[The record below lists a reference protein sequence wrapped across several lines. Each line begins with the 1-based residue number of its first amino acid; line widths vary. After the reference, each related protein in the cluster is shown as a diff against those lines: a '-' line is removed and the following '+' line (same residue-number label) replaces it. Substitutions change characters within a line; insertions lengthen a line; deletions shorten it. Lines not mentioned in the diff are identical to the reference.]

1 MSTWDFQIKGTLV
14 VIGQGYV
21 GLPVAMRAVEVGYR
35 VVGLDTDTVR
45 VWALQ
50 DGRSF
55 VDDVSDAQLQAALA
69 TGRYLASTAY
79 SDAAGFDA
87 AIITVPTPLKD
98 GYPDLTF
105 IEDAARALAPQVRR
119 GSTVILE
126 STSYPGTTEEI
137 LIPLLERG
145 SGLRAGQDFAVGYS
159 PERIDPGN
167 PRFTFVNTPKVV
179 SGIDPESLAAVQHLY
194 ADLVETTVPVS
205 SPKEAELTKL
215 LENTFRHVNIALVN
229 ELTVYCHA
237 LGIDI
242 WEVIRLAGTKPFGFM
257 PFFPGPGV
265 GGHCIPVDPSYLSWA
280 VRKHGFQFRFVELA
294 QEINERMPAYAVS
307 RITELL
313 NDRGFAVSRSRVLCV
328 GVAYKPDV
336 SDCRESPALQVLRKL
351 LALRADVDYIDP
363 HVPEVT
369 IDGRTFRSADS
380 LDRQYDL
387 AVVLTAHTAID
398 LDAVAAVSDVV
409 FDTRNAAPSGDN
421 VVRL

>member
-1 MSTWDFQIKGTLV
+1 MTAAPQRETCV
-14 VIGQGYV
+14 VGLGYV
-21 GLPVAMRAVEVGYR
+21 GLPLAIALAEAGEAVVGYD
-35 VVGLDTDTVR
+35 VDALKVDGL
-45 VWALQ
+45 LS
-50 DGRSF
+50 GRSNIE
-55 VDDVSDAQLQAALA
+55 DISDERLSGALTHGLRLSSIPTEIKSA
-69 TGRYLASTAY
+69 NAY
-79 SDAAGFDA
+79 
-87 AIITVPTPLKD
+87 IICVPTPLRD
-98 GYPDLTF
+98 GLPDL
-105 IEDAARALAPQVRR
+105 DAVGAAATLVGKALEPGDLV
-119 GSTVILE
+119 VLE
-126 STSYPGTTEEI
+126 STTYPGTTEDFLRPI
-137 LIPLLERG
+137 LEKE
-145 SGLRAGQDFAVGYS
+145 SGLVADDDFDLAYS

-167 PRFTFVNTPKVV
+167 EHWNLHTTPKVV
-179 SGIDPESLAAVQHLY
+179 GGVSARATGRATELY
-194 ADLVETTVPVS
+194 ARIAATVVPAS
-205 SPKEAELTKL
+205 GPRAAEMAKL

-229 ELTVYCHA
+229 ELTVYAHA

-313 NDRGFAVSRSRVLCV
+313 NDRGFAVSRSRILCV

-351 LALRADVDYIDP
+351 LALRADVDYVDP

-369 IDGRTFRSADS
+369 IDGRTLRSAAT

-387 AVVLTAHTAID
+387 AVVLTAHKAID
-398 LDAVAAVSDVV
+398 LDAVAAASDIV
-409 FDTRNAAPSGDN
+409 FDTRNAAPSGRN
-421 VVRL
+421 VVLL

>member
-1 MSTWDFQIKGTLV
+1 MTAAPQREICV
-14 VIGQGYV
+14 VGLGYV
-21 GLPVAMRAVEVGYR
+21 GLPLAI
-35 VVGLDTDTVR
+35 
-45 VWALQ
+45 
-50 DGRSF
+50 
-55 VDDVSDAQLQAALA
+55 ALA
-69 TGRYLASTAY
+69 EAGEPVI
-79 SDAAGFDA
+79 GFDVNAVKVDALRAGHSDIEDISDDKLRA
-87 AIITVPTPLKD
+87 AIGNGLRLSSIPTEIKSASAYIICVPTPLRD
-98 GYPDLTF
+98 GLPDL
-105 IEDAARALAPQVRR
+105 DAVGSAGSLVGKALEPGDLV
-119 GSTVILE
+119 VLE
-126 STSYPGTTEEI
+126 STTYPGTTEDF
-137 LIPLLERG
+137 LRPLLEEE
-145 SGLRAGQDFAVGYS
+145 SGLVANQDFDLAYS

-167 PRFTFVNTPKVV
+167 EQWTLHTTPKVV
-179 SGIDPESLAAVQHLY
+179 GGATERATQRATDLYSRIAANVVPASGPRAAEM
-194 ADLVETTVPVS
+194 A
-205 SPKEAELTKL
+205 KL

-363 HVPEVT
+363 HVPEVA
-369 IDGRTFRSADS
+369 IDGRTLRSVDS

-387 AVVLTAHTAID
+387 AVVLTAHKAID
-398 LDAVAAVSDVV
+398 LDAVAAASDIV